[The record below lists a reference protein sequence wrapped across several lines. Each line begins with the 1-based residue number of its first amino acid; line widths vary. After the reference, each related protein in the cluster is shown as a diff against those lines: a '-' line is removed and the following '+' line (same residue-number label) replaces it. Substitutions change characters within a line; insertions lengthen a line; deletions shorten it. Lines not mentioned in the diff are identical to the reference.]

1 MAGFL
6 GALEYVLEEGPR
18 YDWLQD
24 DTIFLLAWVS
34 GISAVAFLARVLTAR
49 QPIVDL
55 GTFTDRNFG
64 LGTLLAF
71 LLGIGLYGLTLVYP
85 LYLGRVRGYD
95 ALMIGETLFVSG
107 LAMFLTAPVVGR
119 LIGKVDPRLL
129 VVVGSLIFALGTW
142 RMTGLTT
149 DWDFQELLWPQIC
162 RGVGLM
168 LAMIPINNIAL
179 GTLPPERVKNA
190 AGLFNLM
197 RNLGGAVG
205 LAGINT
211 VLNDRTDLHLAR
223 LHESLTWAR
232 RPALERLDALTRHFQ
247 GNSDAPGMALRQLM
261 LMTHQQGLVMAF
273 ADVFMMLTLIF
284 VALAGLALLLHK
296 PASPSGAAGGH

>member
-1 MAGFL
+1 MA
-6 GALEYVLEEGPR
+6 R
-18 YDWLQD
+18 H
-24 DTIFLLAWVS
+24 
-34 GISAVAFLARVLTAR
+34 
-49 QPIVDL
+49 PIVDL
-55 GTFTDRNFG
+55 RTFADRNFG
-64 LGTLLAF
+64 LGTLLAL

-85 LYLGRVRGYD
+85 LYLGRIRGYD

-119 LIGKVDPRLL
+119 LIGKVDPRFL
-129 VVVGSLIFALGTW
+129 VVAGSLIFALGTW

-149 DWDFQELLWPQIC
+149 DWDFNELLWPQIC

-168 LAMIPINNIAL
+168 LAMIPINNMAL
-179 GTLPPERVKNA
+179 GTLPPEQVKNA

-223 LHESLTWAR
+223 LHKSLTWAR
-232 RPALERLDALTRHFQ
+232 QPALERLDQLTQHFQ
-247 GNSDAPGMALRQLM
+247 GNSDAAQMALKQLFR
-261 LMTHQQGLVMAF
+261 MTHQQGLVMAF
-273 ADVFMMLTLIF
+273 ADVFLMLTIIF
-284 VALAGLALLLHK
+284 VALAGFALLLHK
-296 PASPSGAAGGH
+296 PAGAGGEAGH

>member
-1 MAGFL
+1 
-6 GALEYVLEEGPR
+6 
-18 YDWLQD
+18 
-24 DTIFLLAWVS
+24 
-34 GISAVAFLARVLTAR
+34 
-49 QPIVDL
+49 
-55 GTFTDRNFG
+55 
-64 LGTLLAF
+64 
-71 LLGIGLYGLTLVYP
+71 
-85 LYLGRVRGYD
+85 
-95 ALMIGETLFVSG
+95 
-107 LAMFLTAPVVGR
+107 MFLTAPVVGR

-211 VLNDRTDLHLAR
+211 ALNDRTDLHLAR
-223 LHESLTWAR
+223 LHEALNAGY
-232 RPALERLDALTRHFQ
+232 RPALEALDKMAARFQ
-247 GNSDAPGMALRQLM
+247 GQGDAHAMALKQLF
-261 LMTHQQGLVMAF
+261 LMAHQEGVVMAF
-273 ADVFMMLTLIF
+273 ADVF
-284 VALAGLALLLHK
+284 LALTVLFAVVGVGVLMMK
-296 PASPSGAAGGH
+296 RPPALGAPGGGH